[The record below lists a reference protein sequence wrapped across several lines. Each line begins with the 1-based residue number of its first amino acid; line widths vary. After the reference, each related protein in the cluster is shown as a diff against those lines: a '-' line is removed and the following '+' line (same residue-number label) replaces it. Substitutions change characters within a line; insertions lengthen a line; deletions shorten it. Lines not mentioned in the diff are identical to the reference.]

1 MPAQLYRKLV
11 QSQGATPSQPRKLS
25 GLPEFATADPSW
37 GGPSFLAHFELTID
51 LLCFFVKDRE
61 MFLSPL
67 RITCSWIASLLLGL
81 TLLFAVS
88 ARAAQTFPK
97 CCVWRVTNAKAPF
110 YLVGSIHAL
119 SKKDYPLPAPY
130 EIALRDSRRFLFEF
144 DPNRHVEFER
154 KFEAAGKYPP
164 GQDIRSKID
173 PNLWAWLRQ
182 NIMTV
187 KPDNRRARR
196 ERGAN
201 FESEFAYKPW
211 WIAQH
216 LVGPATYTKS
226 SLSHGLD
233 NYFVDRA
240 TREKR
245 EIAGLESVDEH
256 VAVMGGLSDRDSEF
270 ILRDTLDQPGNA
282 EKDLSRMYKAWR
294 KGNTDALW
302 AGDSRLRKQ
311 APWIAARFVDNRNI
325 KWIPRIETELKTGR
339 PTAIVAGA
347 LHFSGPNSVIK
358 LLEKRGY
365 KIEQQ

>member
-1 MPAQLYRKLV
+1 
-11 QSQGATPSQPRKLS
+11 
-25 GLPEFATADPSW
+25 
-37 GGPSFLAHFELTID
+37 
-51 LLCFFVKDRE
+51 
-61 MFLSPL
+61 MFLPAR
-67 RITCSWIASLLLGL
+67 RICGAWIALLLLGL
-81 TLLFAVS
+81 TPLS
-88 ARAAQTFPK
+88 AIAGSPAQKFSK
-97 CCVWRVTNAKAPF
+97 SCVWRVTNAKAPF

-119 SKKDYPLPAPY
+119 SKSDYPLPAPY
-130 EIALRDSRRFLFEF
+130 EIALRNSKCFLFEF
-144 DPNRHVEFER
+144 DPTKHLEFER

-182 NIMTV
+182 NVMTV

-245 EIAGLESVDEH
+245 EIAGLESVEEH

-270 ILRDTLDQPGNA
+270 ILRDALDQPGNA
-282 EKDLSRMYKAWR
+282 EKEFSRMHKAWL
-294 KGNTDALW
+294 KGDTNALW

-311 APWIAARFVDNRNI
+311 APWIAARFVDER
-325 KWIPRIETELKTGR
+325 
-339 PTAIVAGA
+339 
-347 LHFSGPNSVIK
+347 
-358 LLEKRGY
+358 
-365 KIEQQ
+365 